1 MQLLLPFQRTLG
13 QHFQSDYATD
23 LVLVRIVFLTRK
35 KGQKKLI
42 AKITVISLI

>member
-23 LVLVRIVFLTRK
+23 LVLVRIVFLTRQERSK
-35 KGQKKLI
+35 EI
-42 AKITVISLI
+42 NS